1 MLYLCGEGGVED
13 GCEDGEQGR
22 GEHGDTAAGHGEE
35 EASIRRGQGH

>member
-22 GEHGDTAAGHGEE
+22 GEHGDTAAGHEE
-35 EASIRRGQGH
+35 EGGIRRGQGH